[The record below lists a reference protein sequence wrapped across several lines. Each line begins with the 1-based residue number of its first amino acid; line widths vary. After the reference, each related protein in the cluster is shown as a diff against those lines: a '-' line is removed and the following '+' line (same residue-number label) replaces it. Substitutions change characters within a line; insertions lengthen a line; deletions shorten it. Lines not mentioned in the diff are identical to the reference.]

1 MVKFGAEQ
9 ADRAQPG
16 RAASLGGGVHDVHQR
31 IFAYNLQRL
40 TVISLWSGWL
50 VVFAALLWRPPIP
63 EARRPALDLS
73 SG

>member
-31 IFAYNLQRL
+31 IFAYKPAAPYGDQPVERL
-40 TVISLWSGWL
+40 AGRLRG
-50 VVFAALLWRPPIP
+50 AAVAAAHP
-63 EARRPALDLS
+63 
-73 SG
+73 